1 MRPARL
7 EHATHFT
14 AHYFIAIR
22 PCIITVGA
30 ACFFLAFRRR
40 GAHQQESTAE
50 TQPQTPTGLAELI
63 GSQFPVF
70 HGGRFCSFCSP
81 HYNETMI
88 RTAAITELIHE
99 NQSDHSNDN
108 ARTRVSRFR
117 TRKAASL

>member
-50 TQPQTPTGLAELI
+50 TQPKLQQALLSLSATS
-63 GSQFPVF
+63 SQYF
-70 HGGRFCSFCSP
+70 
-81 HYNETMI
+81 
-88 RTAAITELIHE
+88 TEADSALSALHTT
-99 NQSDHSNDN
+99 
-108 ARTRVSRFR
+108 TRQ
-117 TRKAASL
+117 